1 MSDTYSSSSYYYS
14 SATSTTSG
22 TQTTGHRFTTTS
34 HTDPEGN
41 TVVRTAHQDLGEP
54 AIIEEHRYD
63 RTGRELLLGTA
74 ASGFGTATT
83 AGGTRRIED
92 LGDRPTRASMYDPG
106 TAYGGVY
113 DSATGSTATGY
124 DTGQVGTTAYNPS
137 TTGAYEEHSDY
148 DVDGTRRHH
157 REKMDEEGRW
167 YHRDVDRDDGRTR
180 VHREHEDPNTGERHH
195 SDRDY

>member
-22 TQTTGHRFTTTS
+22 TQTTGHRYTTTS

-41 TVVRTAHQDLGEP
+41 TVVRTAHQ
-54 AIIEEHRYD
+54 
-63 RTGRELLLGTA
+63 
-74 ASGFGTATT
+74 
-83 AGGTRRIED
+83 D

-180 VHREHEDPNTGERHH
+180 LHREHEDPNTGERHH